1 VFGSRAHVI
10 VTLTVVIE
18 VGIAGWILGHGML
31 WLLGATLAVTA
42 ADTLWGITRRRML
55 ADLAG
60 FEVAAL
66 LALLLYADAD
76 PLSLLAVAS
85 ACVPWLVRPERQ
97 PAGTD

>member
-1 VFGSRAHVI
+1 V
-10 VTLTVVIE
+10 
-18 VGIAGWILGHGML
+18 
-31 WLLGATLAVTA
+31 
-42 ADTLWGITRRRML
+42 L

-76 PLSLLAVAS
+76 PLFLLAVAA
-85 ACVPWLVRPERQ
+85 ACVAWLVRPERQ

>member
-1 VFGSRAHVI
+1 MFGSRAHVI

-42 ADTLWGITRRRML
+42 ADTVWGMTRRRVL

-76 PLSLLAVAS
+76 PLFLLVVAA
-85 ACVPWLVRPERQ
+85 ACVAWLVRPERQ

>member
-1 VFGSRAHVI
+1 MFGSRAHAI

-18 VGIAGWILGHGML
+18 VGIAGWVLGHGML

-42 ADTLWGITRRRML
+42 ADTLWGMTRRRML

-76 PLSLLAVAS
+76 PLFLLAVAA
-85 ACVPWLVRPERQ
+85 ACVAWLVRPERQ